1 MKAIIIVLVCSL
13 LLTGCWDLKAV
24 QDMNIVT
31 ALGIDYEKDHYVVY
45 VKLTDFSAVGT
56 REGSGESKPA
66 STWIGIGKGPTVLLA
81 INDIYRS
88 AQHHTLWTHVKA
100 IVITKSALGKL
111 EDIFDSLLRSREL
124 RYTSWVYGTDKPI
137 TSIFMADTTLN
148 QSPLLLEMFE
158 PKESYKQRSATMPI
172 QLQKLVNSIRE
183 PATSVLLP
191 VLSVT
196 DRKWV
201 ANQKDKTPSMME
213 LTGVFVINKGTNEG
227 SVAEED
233 MMGARLIRYSHMVRY
248 PLSLP
253 EKNGRNNTLNLTSP
267 NTKISLNPDT
277 SGSINLNINI
287 TVNATVLETHTGKG
301 YAATDHAMEQKA
313 QAILKEDILKEFND
327 AKSKHIDLFGFE
339 EWLYRH
345 HYDLWKRTVSR
356 GPVLSKINVDDV
368 KVKVLI
374 THSNTYTIE

>member
-1 MKAIIIVLVCSL
+1 MKAIIVVLVCSL

-56 REGSGESKPA
+56 KEGGGDSKPA
-66 STWIGIGKGPTVLLA
+66 STWVGIGEGSTVLLA

-124 RYTSWVYGTDKPI
+124 RYTAWVYGTDKPI
-137 TSIFMADTTLN
+137 TSIFTADTTLN
-148 QSPLLLEMFE
+148 QSPLVLEMFE
-158 PKESYKQRSATMPI
+158 PKETYKQRSAILPI

-201 ANQKDKTPSMME
+201 ANQKDKTPTMME
-213 LTGVFVINKGTNEG
+213 LTGVFVINKGANEG
-227 SVAEED
+227 WVAEED
-233 MMGARLIRYSHMVRY
+233 MMGARLIRYSHMLRY

-253 EKNGRNNTLNLTSP
+253 GQSGRNNTLNLSGP
-267 NTKISLNPDT
+267 HTKISIDPDT
-277 SGSINLNINI
+277 SDSLNLNINL
-287 TVNATVLETHTGKG
+287 TVNATVLETHTQAGISE
-301 YAATDHAMEQKA
+301 HLMEQEA
-313 QAILKEDILKEFND
+313 QSILKKDIMKEFND
-327 AKSKHIDLFGFE
+327 AKNKNIDLFGFE
-339 EWLYRH
+339 EWIYRH
-345 HYDLWKRTVSR
+345 HYDSWKRNVSP
-356 GPVLSKINVDDV
+356 GPILPKIEIKDVNV
-368 KVKVLI
+368 KVIIK
-374 THSNTYTIE
+374 HSNTYITG

>member
-1 MKAIIIVLVCSL
+1 MKAIIVVLVCSL

-31 ALGIDYEKDHYVVY
+31 ALGIDYKKDHYVVY

-56 REGSGESKPA
+56 KEGSGDSKPA
-66 STWIGIGKGPTVLLA
+66 STWVGVGEGPTVLLA

-100 IVITKSALGKL
+100 IVMTKSALGKL

-137 TSIFMADTTLN
+137 ESIFMADTTLN
-148 QSPLLLEMFE
+148 QSPLMLEMFE
-158 PKESYKQRSATMPI
+158 PKETYKQRSAIMPI

-196 DRKWV
+196 DRKWM

-213 LTGVFVINKGTNEG
+213 LTGVYVINKGANEG
-227 SVAEED
+227 WVAEED
-233 MMGARLIRYSHMVRY
+233 MMGARLIRYSHMLRY
-248 PLSLP
+248 PFSIP
-253 EKNGRNNTLNLTSP
+253 EKHGLKNTLNLTGP
-267 NTKISLNPDT
+267 HTKISLDPDT
-277 SGSINLNINI
+277 SERLNINI
-287 TVNATVLETHTGKG
+287 NLTVNATVLETRTEAGMSEHQ
-301 YAATDHAMEQKA
+301 MEQQA
-313 QAILKEDILKEFND
+313 QSILKKDIMKEFND
-327 AKSKHIDLFGFE
+327 AKDKNIDLFGLE

-345 HYDLWKRTVSR
+345 HNDSWKRYVSR
-356 GPVLSKINVDDV
+356 GPILPKINIKDVNV
-368 KVKVLI
+368 KVIIK
-374 THSNTYTIE
+374 HSNTYITG

>member
-1 MKAIIIVLVCSL
+1 MKVIIVVLVCSL

-31 ALGIDYEKDHYVVY
+31 ALGIDYKKDHYVVY

-56 REGSGESKPA
+56 KEGSGDSKPA
-66 STWIGIGKGPTVLLA
+66 STWVGVGEGPTVLLA

-100 IVITKSALGKL
+100 IVMTKSALGKL

-137 TSIFMADTTLN
+137 ESIFMADTTLN
-148 QSPLLLEMFE
+148 QSPLMLEMFE
-158 PKESYKQRSATMPI
+158 PKETYKQRSAIMPI

-196 DRKWV
+196 DRKWM

-213 LTGVFVINKGTNEG
+213 LTGVYVINKGANEG
-227 SVAEED
+227 RVAEED
-233 MMGARLIRYSHMVRY
+233 MMGARLIRYSHMLRY
-248 PLSLP
+248 PFSIP
-253 EKNGRNNTLNLTSP
+253 EKNGQNNTLNLTGP
-267 NTKISLNPDT
+267 HTKITLAPDT
-277 SGSINLNINI
+277 SDRLNINI
-287 TVNATVLETHTGKG
+287 SLTVNATVLETHTQAGMSE
-301 YAATDHAMEQKA
+301 HQMEQQA
-313 QAILKEDILKEFND
+313 QSILKKDILKEFND
-327 AKSKHIDLFGFE
+327 AKDKNIDLFGLE

-345 HYDLWKRTVSR
+345 HNDSWKRYVSR
-356 GPVLSKINVDDV
+356 GPVLPKINIKDVNV
-368 KVKVLI
+368 KVIIK
-374 THSNTYTIE
+374 HSNTYITG

>member
-1 MKAIIIVLVCSL
+1 MKAIIVVLVCSL

-45 VKLTDFSAVGT
+45 VKLTDFAAVGT
-56 REGSGESKPA
+56 REGSGEPKPA
-66 STWIGIGKGPTVLLA
+66 TTWIGIGKGPTVLLA

-100 IVITKSALGKL
+100 IVISESALGKL

-124 RYTSWVYGTDKPI
+124 RYTSWVYGTTKPI
-137 TSIFMADTTLN
+137 TSIFTADTTLN

-158 PKESYKQRSATMPI
+158 PKETYKQRSAILPI

-191 VLSVT
+191 ALSVT

-201 ANQKDKTPSMME
+201 ASQKDKTPTMME
-213 LTGVFVINKGTNEG
+213 LTGVFVINKGANEG
-227 SVAEED
+227 WVAEED

-267 NTKISLNPDT
+267 NMKISLNPDT
-277 SGSINLNINI
+277 SDSINLNIKL
-287 TVNATVLETHTGKG
+287 TVYATVLETHTN
-301 YAATDHAMEQKA
+301 ATDHMMEQKA
-313 QAILKEDILKEFND
+313 QSILKKDIMKEFND
-327 AKSKHIDLFGFE
+327 AKSKHIDLFGLE

-345 HYDLWKRTVSR
+345 HYDLWKQTVSR
-356 GPVLSKINVDDV
+356 GPVLSKINVNDV

-374 THSNTYTIE
+374 KHANTYNIE

>member
-1 MKAIIIVLVCSL
+1 MKAIIVLLVCSL
-13 LLTGCWDLKAV
+13 LLTGCWDLKTV

-31 ALGIDYEKDHYVVY
+31 ALGIDYKKDHYIVY

-66 STWIGIGKGPTVLLA
+66 STWIGIGEGSTVLLA
-81 INDIYRS
+81 INDVYRS

-137 TSIFMADTTLN
+137 TSIFTADTTLN

-158 PKESYKQRSATMPI
+158 PKETYKQRSAVLPI
-172 QLQKLVNSIRE
+172 QLQQLVSSIRE

-213 LTGVFVINKGTNEG
+213 LTGVFVINKGANEG
-227 SVAEED
+227 WVAEKD
-233 MMGARLIRYSHMVRY
+233 MMGARLIRYSHLVRY
-248 PLSLP
+248 PLNLP
-253 EKNGRNNTLNLTSP
+253 EPIGGNNTLNLTSP
-267 NTKISLNPDT
+267 STKISLNPDT
-277 SGSINLNINI
+277 SDSINLNINL
-287 TVNATVLETHTGKG
+287 TVNATVLETHDTKG
-301 YAATDHAMEQKA
+301 FAATDHAMEQKA

-345 HYDLWKRTVSR
+345 HYDLWKQTVSR
-356 GPVLSKINVDDV
+356 GPVLSKIKVDDV

-374 THSNTYTIE
+374 KHANTYTID

>member
-1 MKAIIIVLVCSL
+1 MKAIIIVLLCSL

-56 REGSGESKPA
+56 KEGSGESKPA

-124 RYTSWVYGTDKPI
+124 RYTSWVYGTEKPI

-158 PKESYKQRSATMPI
+158 PKETYKQRSSVMPI

-213 LTGVFVINKGTNEG
+213 LTGVYVINKGVNEG
-227 SVAEED
+227 WVAEED
-233 MMGARLIRYSHMVRY
+233 MMGARLIQYSYMPRY

-267 NTKISLNPDT
+267 TTKISLNPDT
-277 SGSINLNINI
+277 SDSINLNINL
-287 TVNATVLETHTGKG
+287 TVYATVLETHND
-301 YAATDHAMEQKA
+301 ATDHMMEQQA
-313 QAILKEDILKEFND
+313 QSILKKDIMKEFND
-327 AKSKHIDLFGFE
+327 AKSNHIDLFGFE

-345 HYDLWKRTVSR
+345 HHDLWKQTVSR
-356 GPVLSKINVDDV
+356 GPVLSRIKIDDV
-368 KVKVLI
+368 KVKVSI
-374 THSNTYTIE
+374 KHANTYNIE

>member
-1 MKAIIIVLVCSL
+1 MKAIIVVLVCSL

-31 ALGIDYEKDHYVVY
+31 ALGIDYKKDHYVVY

-56 REGSGESKPA
+56 KEGSGDSKPA
-66 STWIGIGKGPTVLLA
+66 STWVGVGEGPTVLLA

-100 IVITKSALGKL
+100 IVMTNSALGKL

-137 TSIFMADTTLN
+137 ESIFMADTTLN
-148 QSPLLLEMFE
+148 QSPLMLEMFE
-158 PKESYKQRSATMPI
+158 PKETYKQRSAIMPI

-196 DRKWV
+196 DRKWM

-213 LTGVFVINKGTNEG
+213 LTGVYVINKGANEG
-227 SVAEED
+227 RVAEED
-233 MMGARLIRYSHMVRY
+233 MMGARLIRYSHMLRY
-248 PLSLP
+248 PFSIP
-253 EKNGRNNTLNLTSP
+253 EKHGLNNTLNLTGP
-267 NTKISLNPDT
+267 HTKITLAPDT
-277 SGSINLNINI
+277 SDRLNINI
-287 TVNATVLETHTGKG
+287 SLTVNATVLETHTQAGMSE
-301 YAATDHAMEQKA
+301 HQMEQQA
-313 QAILKEDILKEFND
+313 QSILKKDILKEFND
-327 AKSKHIDLFGFE
+327 AKDKNIDLFGLE

-345 HYDLWKRTVSR
+345 HNDSWKRYVSR
-356 GPVLSKINVDDV
+356 GPILPKINIKDVSV
-368 KVKVLI
+368 KVIIK
-374 THSNTYTIE
+374 HSNTYITG

>member
-1 MKAIIIVLVCSL
+1 MKAIIVVLFCSL

-31 ALGIDYEKDHYVVY
+31 ALGIDYKKDHYVVY

-56 REGSGESKPA
+56 KEGSGDSKPA
-66 STWIGIGKGPTVLLA
+66 STWVGVGEGPTVLLA

-100 IVITKSALGKL
+100 IVMTKSALGKL

-137 TSIFMADTTLN
+137 ESIFMADTTLN
-148 QSPLLLEMFE
+148 QSPLMLEMFE
-158 PKESYKQRSATMPI
+158 PKETYKQRSAIMPI

-196 DRKWV
+196 DRKWM

-213 LTGVFVINKGTNEG
+213 LTGVYVINKGANEG
-227 SVAEED
+227 WVAEED
-233 MMGARLIRYSHMVRY
+233 MMGARLIRYSHMLRY
-248 PLSLP
+248 PFSIP
-253 EKNGRNNTLNLTSP
+253 ERYGLNNTLNLTGP
-267 NTKISLNPDT
+267 HTKISLDPDT
-277 SGSINLNINI
+277 SERLNINI
-287 TVNATVLETHTGKG
+287 NLTVNATVLETRTEAGMSEHQ
-301 YAATDHAMEQKA
+301 MEQQA
-313 QAILKEDILKEFND
+313 QSILKKDIMKEFND
-327 AKSKHIDLFGFE
+327 AKDKNIDLFGLE

-345 HYDLWKRTVSR
+345 HNDSWKRYDSR
-356 GPVLSKINVDDV
+356 GPILPKINIKDVNV
-368 KVKVLI
+368 KVIIK
-374 THSNTYTIE
+374 HSNTYITG